1 MLGEIVRFEW
11 RYHTRQISFA
21 AAALLFAGFG
31 FVLTATGFGPAN
43 LNVNSPYSIAQ
54 SIGMA
59 SLASVFVVAV
69 FCANAVVRD
78 RDYGFEEIVFTTA
91 VEKFSFLFGRFAG
104 SFLAAFTAFSACV
117 AGMLAALLTHHD
129 RVGPVSLVPYAW
141 ALFVLVLPSM
151 LVIAVVLFAIAT
163 LTRSVLASVVGA
175 VAIYVLYFVAAAF
188 TNSPLMAAAT
198 PGAHDSGAAA
208 LLDPF
213 GLSAFFAQARY
224 WTPALRNTRLI
235 ALEGSFLANRLLW
248 LAVAVAGWLTV
259 YRRFSFRVVSPS
271 KPLARGDA
279 TDAAPVVTTPLRAA
293 RAATS
298 PSDSAASL
306 ARLRLELRSFLGSIP
321 FVLLALLWFVLAF
334 ALLIAEVTG
343 GEYGSAL
350 YPSMG
355 FLLSAL
361 QQPLGLVGAVIIVYY
376 SAEIVWR
383 ERATGIAE
391 ILGATAASSGVF
403 VVAKWI
409 VLALLTLVLMA
420 SGFAAAIAVQVV
432 RGYVHP
438 QPSVLLGFAWFA
450 GLPLVLLAAAAVF
463 IQSVVPQKYAGM
475 LATLALA
482 VIAQAGDAF
491 GLHPL
496 LRPFG
501 PPGVRYSEM
510 NGFGDYAAPFHAF
523 AALWATLAAVAL
535 WWATTRWRST
545 KADRSR
551 TSTRVVLA
559 GCALVLAGAAWIFYE
574 TNVRHVYMSPR
585 AAARWRAAYEKT
597 YSGASTAAAP
607 HITAVAAD
615 VALFPKA
622 RRYRI
627 SGRDQLANDSGRA
640 IATMLVTLPRE
651 ADVVRLAVEGATLSK
666 ADTRFGTYT
675 YRFDEPLPPGGKT
688 TMTFDVRYDESGLRA
703 DPPDES
709 ITGNGSFVIGQRTF
723 PRIGYRH
730 EYEIDDASER
740 KKQGLPARPETSE
753 TDVALDAGWIDFD
766 ATVSTD
772 ADQLAVT
779 SGRLLSDSARG
790 ARRYLHYRSDRPIHD
805 SFIFAS
811 ARYAV
816 TTAMAGAVKITI
828 AYHPAHGANV
838 DRILRAAEKSIAL
851 FERSYGPYPHRDLKI
866 VEAAAYWP
874 FGGLAMPDTVFL
886 SESRTFLIDARD
898 PRRLDLLARRTAHE
912 VAHQWWGQYVTPA
925 ERAGAAVIVESLAK
939 YSELRLLEA
948 LYGPSAVDESLEQE
962 RDRYARGRVRDTLP
976 EVPLARVTN
985 QEYLYYGKGA
995 IVMHAISNLL
1005 GVDRFDAVLR
1015 DFVASQGGPAHR
1027 PTVDQL
1033 VEAMQRQATAPQRS
1047 LITRWMYSVN

>member
-1 MLGEIVRFEW
+1 VLREIVRFEW

-21 AAALLFAGFG
+21 AATLLFAGFG

-54 SIGMA
+54 SMGMA
-59 SLASVFVVAV
+59 SLAGVFVVAV
-69 FCANAVVRD
+69 FCASAVVRD
-78 RDYGFEEIVFTTA
+78 RDYGFEEIVFSTA
-91 VEKFSFLFGRFAG
+91 VEKFSYLFGRFAG
-104 SFLAAFTAFSACV
+104 SFLAATTAFSACA
-117 AGMLAALLTHHD
+117 AGMLAALLTHRD
-129 RVGPVSLVPYAW
+129 RVGAVSLVPYAW
-141 ALFVLVLPSM
+141 TLFVLVVPSM

-198 PGAHDSGAAA
+198 PGARDSAAAA

-213 GLSAFFAQARY
+213 GLSAFFAQTRY

-259 YRRFSFRVVSPS
+259 YRRFSFRVVARS
-271 KPLARGDA
+271 KPLGRGEAD
-279 TDAAPVVTTPLRAA
+279 DAAPAVVGPLRAT
-293 RAATS
+293 RAAIS
-298 PSDSAASL
+298 PSDRAAFP

-321 FVLLALLWFVLAF
+321 FVLLTLLWFALAF

-355 FLLSAL
+355 LLLSAL
-361 QQPLGLVGAVIIVYY
+361 QQPLALVGAVVIIYY

-391 ILGATAASSGVF
+391 ILSATPASSGAF

-409 VLALLTLVLMA
+409 ALAVLTLVLMA

-438 QPSVLLGFAWFA
+438 QPFVLLGFAWFA
-450 GLPLVLLAAAAVF
+450 AVPLALLAAAAVF

-482 VIAQAGDAF
+482 IVAQAGDAF

-523 AALWATLAAVAL
+523 AALWAVLAAVAL
-535 WWATTRWRST
+535 SWATVRWRPT
-545 KADRSR
+545 KADRGR
-551 TSTRVVLA
+551 TSTRLIVA
-559 GCALVLAGAAWIFYE
+559 GCAFAVAGAAWIFHD
-574 TNVRHVYMSPR
+574 TNIRHVYMSPR
-585 AAARWRAAYEKT
+585 DLARWRAAYEKT
-597 YSGASTAAAP
+597 YSGAATAPTP
-607 HITAVAAD
+607 HVSAVTAD
-615 VALFPKA
+615 VALFPKE

-627 SGRDQLANDSGRA
+627 SGHDRLTNDSGRA
-640 IATMLVTLPRE
+640 IATMLVSLPRE
-651 ADVVRLAVEGATLSK
+651 ADVARLSVEGATLSN
-666 ADTRFGTYT
+666 ADRRFGTYT
-675 YRFDEPLPPGGKT
+675 FRFDQPLPAGGNT
-688 TMTFDVRYDESGLRA
+688 SMSFDVRYDESGLRA
-703 DPPDES
+703 GATDES
-709 ITGNGSFVIGQRTF
+709 IAENGSFIVGQRAF
-723 PRIGYRH
+723 PRIGYRR

-740 KKQGLPARPETSE
+740 KTQGLPAREERSE
-753 TDVALDAGWIDFD
+753 TDVALDAEWIDFD

-772 ADQLAVT
+772 RDQLAIT
-779 SGRLLSDSARG
+779 SGRLLSDTVRG
-790 ARRYLHYRSDRPIHD
+790 ARRYLRYRSDGPIHD
-805 SFIFAS
+805 NFVFAS

-816 TTAMAGAVKITI
+816 ATATAGAVKITV

-838 DRILRAAEKSIAL
+838 DRILRAAQKSIAL

-866 VEAAAYWP
+866 VEAASYWP

-925 ERAGAAVIVESLAK
+925 ERPGAAVIVESLAK

-948 LYGPSAVDESLEQE
+948 LYGPAAVQESLAQE
-962 RDRYARGRVRDTLP
+962 RDRYARGRVRDNLP

-995 IVMHAISNLL
+995 MAMHAISNSL

-1015 DFVASQGGPAHR
+1015 EFVASQGGPAHH

-1047 LITRWMYSVN
+1047 LIARWMYSVN